1 MDNEISKYELI
12 ATMKKDIQIFMD
24 SESMLYLKKDSY
36 STEEYDRMLTEVKD
50 DLKTRLL
57 VDCKINPNAVRTKKI
72 SF

>member
-12 ATMKKDIQIFMD
+12 ATMKKDIQTFMD

-36 STEEYDRMLTEVKD
+36 STEEYDHMLTEVKD

-57 VDCKINPNAVRTKKI
+57 QK
-72 SF
+72 

>member
-57 VDCKINPNAVRTKKI
+57 QK
-72 SF
+72 

>member
-36 STEEYDRMLTEVKD
+36 STEEYDRMLTEIKD

-57 VDCKINPNAVRTKKI
+57 QK
-72 SF
+72 